1 MHADR
6 WTEMKIREEII
17 SLFNRMAT
25 HSRKTRIRLT
35 PLGIIIFSLIIT
47 AIMLAALVCDKLLHL
62 PRFVPEEARLV
73 LSLPLMAIGIA
84 VTFWSVFYFLKA
96 RGTPV
101 PFNPPP
107 QLVETGPYRFTRNP
121 MLTGVFIFLFGTGV
135 WLNSI
140 SLVFFFTPLFIIFI
154 VWEVKQIEEPELIK
168 RLGNDYIEYRK
179 RTPMFLPN
187 LKRRGK

>member
-1 MHADR
+1 M
-6 WTEMKIREEII
+6 I
-17 SLFNRMAT
+17 
-25 HSRKTRIRLT
+25 
-35 PLGIIIFSLIIT
+35 
-47 AIMLAALVCDKLLHL
+47 AALVCDKLLHL
-62 PRFVPEEARLV
+62 PRFVPEGARLL

-107 QLVETGPYRFTRNP
+107 QLVETGPYRFSRNP

-168 RLGNDYIEYRK
+168 RLGSDYIEYRK

-187 LKRRGK
+187 LKRRRR

>member
-1 MHADR
+1 
-6 WTEMKIREEII
+6 MKIREEII

-25 HSRKTRIRLT
+25 HSRKTRILLT

-107 QLVETGPYRFTRNP
+107 QLVETGPYRFSRNP

>member
-25 HSRKTRIRLT
+25 HSRKTRILLT

-107 QLVETGPYRFTRNP
+107 QLVETGPYRFSRNP

-168 RLGNDYIEYRK
+168 RLGSDYIEYRK